1 MSRSM
6 TGTLVSTVFLA
17 LLFSGACGLAHAEPK
32 LVDRIVAVVDDQIVL
47 QSEVINNLRVIAMQQ
62 GKALQSL
69 LSDREQAQEMI
80 DAIVKG
86 MVDEKLM
93 IAKAEEDTIE
103 VDEERV
109 EEAVREELKG
119 LKAQYG
125 EEAFKEQLRQENL
138 HEREIRDQLRQK
150 YRKESLKGQMYSMLV
165 QDIEVSYRDVEAF
178 REASLEELPSLL
190 GVSHILIEPQPSTDR
205 RAEALARAEAA
216 LVRVRSGEDFSEL
229 ARQYSDDPGT
239 APAGGDLGFFSK
251 GQMVPGFEE
260 AAFSLELGE
269 VSEPVETEFGFHLI
283 KADEIR
289 GTEVHAR
296 HILFSLRATEEDA
309 TAAQHS
315 AMELYNQIRDGGDFA
330 ELAREHSG
338 DPGSAEA
345 GGNLG
350 VYPLDN
356 LPPAFAD
363 AIRTMKLGEVSLPLR
378 TEFGWH
384 LVKLNDDRDT
394 LEEIL
399 KQQRVQER
407 FREALEEMREKL
419 FVEVNPIEL

>member
-1 MSRSM
+1 MNRSIA
-6 TGTLVSTVFLA
+6 GVLVSSVSLA
-17 LLFSGACGLAHAEPK
+17 LLLFGAFGRARTEPQLA
-32 LVDRIVAVVDDQIVL
+32 DRIVAIVDDQIVL
-47 QSEVINNLRVIAMQQ
+47 QSEVINNLRVVAMQQ
-62 GKALQSL
+62 GKTLQDV
-69 LSDREQAQEMI
+69 LSNREQAQEMI

-103 VDEERV
+103 VDEELV
-109 EEAVREELKG
+109 EEAVRGELKAMR
-119 LKAQYG
+119 AQYG

-138 HEREIRDQLRQK
+138 HERDIRDQLRQK
-150 YRKESLKGQMYSMLV
+150 YRKEALKGQMYSLLV
-165 QDIEVSYRDVEAF
+165 QEVEVSYRDVEAF
-178 REASLEELPSLL
+178 RAASLENPPSLL
-190 GVSHILIEPQPSTDR
+190 SVSHILIEPEPSADR
-205 RAEALARAEAA
+205 RGEALARAEAVLA
-216 LVRVRSGEDFSEL
+216 RVHKGEDFSDL
-229 ARQYSDDPGT
+229 ARDFSDDPGT
-239 APAGGDLGFFSK
+239 GPGGGDLGFFAK

-260 AAFSLELGE
+260 AAFSLAPGE
-269 VSEPVETEFGFHLI
+269 VSEPVETEFGYHLI
-283 KADEIR
+283 RADEVR
-289 GTEVHAR
+289 EGEVRAR
-296 HILFSLRATEEDA
+296 HILFSLRSNEEDA
-309 TAAQHS
+309 AAAQRRALGLH
-315 AMELYNQIRDGGDFA
+315 NQIRDGGDFA
-330 ELAREHSG
+330 ELAREHSA

-350 VYPLDN
+350 IYPLDN

-363 AIRTMKLGEVSLPLR
+363 AIRTMKLGDVSLPVQ

-399 KQQRVQER
+399 QQQRVQER

>member
-6 TGTLVSTVFLA
+6 TGTLLSTVLLA
-17 LLFSGACGLAHAEPK
+17 LLISGACGLAHAESK

-47 QSEVINNLRVIAMQQ
+47 QSEVINNLRVVAMQQ

-69 LSDREQAQEMI
+69 LSDRAQAQEMI